1 MTRYYAKKP
10 TKVRTIKTIRK
21 KNPTKIERLS
31 FLVVGIFFGV
41 LISPLWSLLEK
52 EKPKSDKIIYDRQN
66 PKHGHLFKGYPK
78 YKGRYIEVPKS
89 QKDKQKF
96 WKEFR
101 KEYFNK

>member
-1 MTRYYAKKP
+1 MN
-10 TKVRTIKTIRK
+10 
-21 KNPTKIERLS
+21 NPWLGG
-31 FLVVGIFFGV
+31 LGVLAFFAVGV